1 MIMLPIDIMEIEQDA
16 RRLRAEEMRR
26 MHGLAGKYLSVY
38 SQLLGATLLAGL
50 AFVGNGARQMLSKH
64 PKAHR
69 PA

>member
-1 MIMLPIDIMEIEQDA
+1 MLPIDIMEIEQDA

-26 MHGLAGKYLSVY
+26 MHGLIGKYLSVY

-50 AFVGNGARQMLSKH
+50 AYGGNSARHLLSRH
-64 PKAHR
+64 PKVHH